1 METHNQ
7 QGAGT
12 RGAGRKFAPAGT
24 LRGNGTEAARERAR
38 ERMESAFRGA
48 TLSEKEAKK
57 RSKGRSGNDEDEFT
71 LGGKRY
77 VARTFNPC
85 KGCVFSS
92 FPGTCSQYARP
103 ECDSERRKDGRDVV
117 FVLKEEEGA
126 R

>member
-12 RGAGRKFAPAGT
+12 RGASRKFAPAGT
-24 LRGNGTEAARERAR
+24 SRGNGTEAARERVRAALKG
-38 ERMESAFRGA
+38 S
-48 TLSEKEAKK
+48 TLSEKETVE

-117 FVLKEEEGA
+117 FVLKEEEA
-126 R
+126 ER